1 MLPGFW
7 NAQSPPGADFTHMRA
22 VAEHMVGVAGAV
34 SLVEPPEGVPA
45 GWDAADTVAD
55 GRDLG
60 ALLADLE
67 LPRRRLAAIASA
79 VADLAA

>member
-1 MLPGFW
+1 V
-7 NAQSPPGADFTHMRA
+7 ADVTS
-22 VAEHMVGVAGAV
+22 AV

-45 GWDAADTVAD
+45 GWDAADAVAD

-60 ALLADLE
+60 ALLANLE
-67 LPRRRLAAIASA
+67 LQRRGLAAIASA

>member
-1 MLPGFW
+1 MLPGIW
-7 NAQSPPGADFTHMRA
+7 NAQSPAGADLTHVTA
-22 VAEHMVGVAGAV
+22 VAEHLVGVAGAV

-45 GWDAADTVAD
+45 GWDAADAVAD

-67 LPRRRLAAIASA
+67 LPRRRLAAIAAA
-79 VADLAA
+79 VAELAA